1 MLPADQPAPSVSG
14 FRVGG
19 GGAGTAGTGGTGGMG
34 DTKRD
39 RTKKEKKEKP
49 PSKIAEGKAKDANVK
64 LGDIKNLISKIEA
77 SESLPLG
84 LKVFFLYF
92 F

>member
-34 DTKRD
+34 DTKRG
-39 RTKKEKKEKP
+39 TKKEKKEKP
-49 PSKIAEGKAKDANVK
+49 HVK

>member
-1 MLPADQPAPSVSG
+1 MLPADQPAPSVSD

-34 DTKRD
+34 DTKRG
-39 RTKKEKKEKP
+39 TKKEKKEKP